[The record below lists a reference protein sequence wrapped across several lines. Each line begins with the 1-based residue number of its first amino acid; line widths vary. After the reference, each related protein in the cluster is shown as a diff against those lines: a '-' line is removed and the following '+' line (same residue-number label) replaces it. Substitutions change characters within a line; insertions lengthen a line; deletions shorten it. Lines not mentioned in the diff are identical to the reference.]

1 MKRHPECITFVYMFS
16 DINECVENPGICRNG
31 GTCINEAGEYSC
43 NCPDGTGGKNCDDSM

>member
-1 MKRHPECITFVYMFS
+1 MFS